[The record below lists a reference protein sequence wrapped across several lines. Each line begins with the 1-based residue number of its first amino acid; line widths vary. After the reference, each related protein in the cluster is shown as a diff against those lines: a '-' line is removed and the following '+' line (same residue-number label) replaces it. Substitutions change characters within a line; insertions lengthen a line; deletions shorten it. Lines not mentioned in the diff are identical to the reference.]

1 MSEEVSQRK
10 ASGHKQTILDQTVSW
25 KGLPLIFITSKVD
38 GGMAKK
44 KKRRRRRNKDLR
56 FYGENSESERN
67 LVEFVC

>member
-44 KKRRRRRNKDLR
+44 KKEEEEGIKT
-56 FYGENSESERN
+56 
-67 LVEFVC
+67 